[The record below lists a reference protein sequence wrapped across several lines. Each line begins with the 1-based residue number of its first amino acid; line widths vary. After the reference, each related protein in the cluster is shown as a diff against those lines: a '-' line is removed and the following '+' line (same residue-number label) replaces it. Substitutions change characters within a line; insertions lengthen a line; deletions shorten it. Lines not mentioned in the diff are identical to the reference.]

1 MEFKA
6 GIAMMTKLQSGAVKH
21 GMESVAHAQT
31 SVKTSLSAT
40 VNGGFGLDATLFM
53 RLVAA
58 MSLMAR
64 PCPKDLAN
72 TSRARF
78 PAQISFQVQRRY
90 APELRWKRTMIGST
104 F

>member
-6 GIAMMTKLQSGAVKH
+6 GIATVTKLQIGAIKH

-31 SVKTSLSAT
+31 RVKTSLSAT

-58 MSLMAR
+58 MSLMAK

-72 TSRARF
+72 TARAWLLIEARNQKTPLSRNA
-78 PAQISFQVQRRY
+78 
-90 APELRWKRTMIGST
+90 
-104 F
+104 